1 MQADGEND
9 LERAENIGDDKDLFD
24 SASNSQFGDT
34 TCPNSRW
41 WNRASSGLEI
51 HSIGPAGREITFSAR
66 VQPPA

>member
-9 LERAENIGDDKDLFD
+9 LENAENIGDDKDLFNAD
-24 SASNSQFGDT
+24 GNTRFGDT
-34 TCPNSRW
+34 TRPGSRW

-66 VQPPA
+66 VQSI